1 MADAAEER
9 HAEAMPDAPA
19 ANGNGAAAHAAH
31 AAPPAAAA
39 TSSPK
44 APPPV
49 APQPAAPSPTPPPPP
64 PRTVASVDRA
74 LDAPAL
80 VAVDGASMTLQ
91 WAPAPVRV
99 AAPELRVVEYAL
111 SYALE
116 MQQVGTA
123 ADGAGASAAPRGD
136 RWSAQ
141 YAGPATYVQV
151 KGLRPGRRYAV
162 RVAARLAAS
171 DPAVEVRVA
180 PPSAPL
186 LVSTP
191 AAPPGAPGA
200 PAAARRE
207 LEALALRWAPPAE
220 GGGHALAAY
229 ALEARPAPDGHA
241 GPPTAEGTY
250 EVYRGAAPEA
260 LLRGLRPG
268 MSYTLRV
275 RAESAMGAGPWAAA
289 TLATLAAP
297 PGAPG
302 APTAALVGA
311 GGAALRWAPAPG
323 NGAEVRR
330 YAVEADDG
338 RGGGWA
344 FVGHAREPRFDVA
357 GLAPGAAV
365 RFRVRAESAEG
376 AGPWSA
382 EAEARAA
389 PGLPPAPGPPARVS
403 AGAGELALAWAPP
416 PGDGGASIEAY
427 EVEARLAAAGNEGD
441 WLLMFRGAA
450 ARCSLSGLRPGAEY
464 AARVRAVSAL
474 GAGPFS
480 PAAVAATRPAAPAA
494 PGAPRAASARP
505 TALKVAWPAPEHDG
519 GAAVTGYRLEGRFVG
534 RLEARAGAPAPS
546 RDAFRAL
553 YAGPDRFAD
562 VCDLEPGARYEFR
575 AAAVN
580 AHGAGAWSAASACDT
595 LVGAPLAPGA
605 PAVAPAAAPGAL
617 ALSWRRP
624 DGQGGAV
631 AGFEAQ
637 ACEVAALLEARAR
650 TAAAP
655 PSAPGS
661 SSGSVDGGD
670 EARAAAK
677 AARRAADAVAAAFRP
692 VYQGPETSCVAAGLK
707 ANTEYAFRVR
717 ARNAAGAGAWSP
729 LEARRTPPAPPGAPR
744 ALAAAAAAGA
754 AAVLAARWEPPAED
768 NGAAVGEFQLD
779 AAPRPRGAAAP
790 AWRSAYTGAAAA
802 CVVADLKPGRA
813 YLLRARAGNACGW
826 GAWSELATAQTAA
839 APPAAP
845 PAPTFSG
852 RTAAGVRVRWAPPDE
867 ENGSA
872 VTGYEAERRAGA
884 AGAWAPA
891 YRGDEPG
898 FKAAELLPNEEHH
911 FRVRALS
918 AAGAGAWSPA
928 ARLATGL
935 APPHAPAGVAAAAV
949 PGDAAVDVYWTP
961 PSAAPERAACIGF
974 EVQATGEAAPGGGAP
989 APPARQTAGA
999 KATEA
1004 RLSGLVAGVAYSVRV
1019 RAVGAEGAGHGEWSA
1034 PAAAALPEAE
1044 RPPPPPPAEEPAEPA
1059 ADEAGPVAARARLT
1073 AADAL
1078 AKAAAPAARAR
1089 KPHRASAGDAVLA
1102 AATGALRSKH
1112 GRRAAAGLVAVLLAA
1127 LLAFSL
1133 RWLLL
1138 FAKPE
1143 ARANALMV
1151 LAVMVLALGTL
1162 ALVFMVLVFA
1172 SRRAEYSAWIG
1183 WYVRRQLRHV
1193 RRHVR
1198 RRLRWRRPAAA
1209 EAAAEPEP
1217 ESEEEE
1223 EPAWV
1228 LRAPKSKKKEKRA
1241 SGHVKMVRG
1250 KR

>member
-1 MADAAEER
+1 
-9 HAEAMPDAPA
+9 MPDAPA
-19 ANGNGAAAHAAH
+19 ANGNGAAAHAA
-31 AAPPAAAA
+31 PPAAAA
-39 TSSPK
+39 SPK
-44 APPPV
+44 VPPP
-49 APQPAAPSPTPPPPP
+49 ARDDGAATPQPDTPSPTPPPPL

-99 AAPELRVVEYAL
+99 TAPELRVVEYAL

-123 ADGAGASAAPRGD
+123 ADGAGAGAAPRGD

-162 RVAARLAAS
+162 RVAARLAVS
-171 DPAVEVRVA
+171 DPAVEVRAA

-241 GPPTAEGTY
+241 GPPTDEGMY

-268 MSYTLRV
+268 LSYALRV

-330 YAVEADDG
+330 YAVEADYG

-344 FVGHAREPRFDVA
+344 FVGHAREPHFDIA

-376 AGPWSA
+376 LGPWSA
-382 EAEARAA
+382 EAEVRAA
-389 PGLPPAPGPPARVS
+389 PGPPSAPGPPARVS

-416 PGDGGASIEAY
+416 PGDGGAPIEAY
-427 EVEARLAAAGNEGD
+427 EVEARLAAAGDEGE

-480 PAAVAATRPAAPAA
+480 PAAVAATRPAAPDA

-505 TALKVAWPAPEHDG
+505 TVLKIAWPAPEHDG
-519 GAAVTGYRLEGRFVG
+519 GAAVTGYRLEGRLAG
-534 RLEARAGAPAPS
+534 RLEARAPAPP
-546 RDAFRAL
+546 RGEFLAL

-562 VCDLEPGARYEFR
+562 VSDLEPGTRYEFR

-580 AHGAGAWSAASACDT
+580 ALGASTWSATAACDT

-605 PAVAPAAAPGAL
+605 PTVAPAAAPGAL

-624 DGQGGAV
+624 DSQGGAV
-631 AGFEAQ
+631 SGFEAQ
-637 ACEVAALLEARAR
+637 ACAVAALLEARA
-650 TAAAP
+650 
-655 PSAPGS
+655 
-661 SSGSVDGGD
+661 
-670 EARAAAK
+670 AAK
-677 AARRAADAVAAAFRP
+677 DARRAADAVDAAFRS
-692 VYQGPETSCVAAGLK
+692 VYQGPETSCVAAELK

-744 ALAAAAAAGA
+744 ALAAGAAAGA
-754 AAVLAARWEPPAED
+754 AAALAARWEPPAED
-768 NGAAVGEFQLD
+768 NGAAVGKFQLD
-779 AAPRPRGAAAP
+779 AAPRPRGTAAP
-790 AWRSAYTGAAAA
+790 AWRPAYTGVAAA

-826 GAWSELATAQTAA
+826 GAWSELATVQTAA

-867 ENGSA
+867 DNGSA
-872 VTGYEAERRAGA
+872 VTGYEAEWCAGA
-884 AGAWAPA
+884 AGVWAPA

-918 AAGAGAWSPA
+918 AAGAGAWSHT

-935 APPHAPAGVAAAAV
+935 APPRAPASVAAAAV

-961 PSAAPERAACIGF
+961 PSAAPEHAACIGF

-1004 RLSGLVAGVAYSVRV
+1004 RLGGLVAGATYSVRV

-1034 PAAAALPEAE
+1034 PAAVALPVAE
-1044 RPPPPPPAEEPAEPA
+1044 RPPPPPPAKEPAKPA
-1059 ADEAGPVAARARLT
+1059 ADKAEPVAVRARLT

-1078 AKAAAPAARAR
+1078 VKAAAPAARAR
-1089 KPHRASAGDAVLA
+1089 KPHRMSVGDAVLV

-1112 GRRAAAGLVAVLLAA
+1112 GRRAAAGLVAALVVA
-1127 LLAFSL
+1127 LLAL
-1133 RWLLL
+1133 VLVWLLRY
-1138 FAKPE
+1138 AKPE

-1172 SRRAEYSAWIG
+1172 SRRAECSAWIG
-1183 WYVRRQLRHV
+1183 WYVRRQLRSV
-1193 RRHVR
+1193 
-1198 RRLRWRRPAAA
+1198 RLRLRRPAAA
-1209 EAAAEPEP
+1209 EAVAEPEP
-1217 ESEEEE
+1217 ESEEE

-1241 SGHVKMVRG
+1241 SGHVNMVRN